1 MEPEGNR
8 GGEAAGETNP
18 RGVGWDTPHLPPT
31 GSIIVDLQRVLSHVE
46 VMKGFFHRVG
56 GRLVGRFMSPREDT
70 KSKGVNT
77 SGWRKITASQGETVV
92 LRVQEEG
99 AEQPEVIG
107 VLYGGTRARDVE
119 RALPACET
127 VRSGVCA
134 HGHNSRRLVRRC
146 ALREAHLD
154 AAGGD
159 GRGREESRKDQHDGV
174 CIHACRAGPAG
185 RPRPGARR
193 DRVWRAAPGWPD
205 RPTGVGVGY
214 VCEAGGGRP
223 RTRRALRQGDAGGV
237 QRDGG
242 GGRAP

>member
-1 MEPEGNR
+1 MLRAGHAEELEGNR

-107 VLYGGTRARDVE
+107 VPWWG
-119 RALPACET
+119 
-127 VRSGVCA
+127 
-134 HGHNSRRLVRRC
+134 HG
-146 ALREAHLD
+146 
-154 AAGGD
+154 
-159 GRGREESRKDQHDGV
+159 ES
-174 CIHACRAGPAG
+174 P
-185 RPRPGARR
+185 
-193 DRVWRAAPGWPD
+193 
-205 RPTGVGVGY
+205 
-214 VCEAGGGRP
+214 
-223 RTRRALRQGDAGGV
+223 
-237 QRDGG
+237 GG
-242 GGRAP
+242 GGEWRCGGEWGCGDG